1 MKTREEAL
9 AYALSFPKTYQ
20 EAPFHDN
27 NWQLVRVEGSKKAFL
42 WTYEREGYINLNVK
56 ADPQWRDFWRST
68 YASVIRD
75 GIRIKIIGIPL
86 FWMVPFRSRKSSV

>member
-27 NWQLVRVEGSKKAFL
+27 NWQLVRVEGSRFCGPMRGKDTL
-42 WTYEREGYINLNVK
+42 I
-56 ADPQWRDFWRST
+56 
-68 YASVIRD
+68 
-75 GIRIKIIGIPL
+75 
-86 FWMVPFRSRKSSV
+86 

>member
-9 AYALSFPKTYQ
+9 AYALSFSKTYQ

-68 YASVIRD
+68 YASVIPNA
-75 GIRIKIIGIPL
+75 I
-86 FWMVPFRSRKSSV
+86 

>member
-27 NWQLVRVEGSKKAFL
+27 NWQLVRVE
-42 WTYEREGYINLNVK
+42 REAKRRFYGPMRGKDTLI
-56 ADPQWRDFWRST
+56 
-68 YASVIRD
+68 
-75 GIRIKIIGIPL
+75 
-86 FWMVPFRSRKSSV
+86 

>member
-42 WTYEREGYINLNVK
+42 SARMRGKDTLI
-56 ADPQWRDFWRST
+56 
-68 YASVIRD
+68 
-75 GIRIKIIGIPL
+75 
-86 FWMVPFRSRKSSV
+86 

>member
-27 NWQLVRVEGSKKAFL
+27 NWQLVRVEEAK
-42 WTYEREGYINLNVK
+42 R
-56 ADPQWRDFWRST
+56 
-68 YASVIRD
+68 
-75 GIRIKIIGIPL
+75 L
-86 FWMVPFRSRKSSV
+86 FCAPMRGKDTLI

>member
-27 NWQLVRVEGSKKAFL
+27 NWQLVRVEAKRRFYGPMRGKDTL
-42 WTYEREGYINLNVK
+42 I
-56 ADPQWRDFWRST
+56 
-68 YASVIRD
+68 
-75 GIRIKIIGIPL
+75 
-86 FWMVPFRSRKSSV
+86 